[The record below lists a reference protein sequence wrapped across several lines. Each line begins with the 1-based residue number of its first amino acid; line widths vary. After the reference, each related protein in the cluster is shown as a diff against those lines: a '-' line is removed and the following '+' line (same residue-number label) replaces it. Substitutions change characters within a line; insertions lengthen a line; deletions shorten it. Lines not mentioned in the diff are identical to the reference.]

1 MHYLYIVL
9 QINRR
14 CSVEDLD
21 DTIIIKQLK
30 SRKRCTKF
38 IHYSKWKSL
47 SSVISLT
54 SSDSSVVG
62 ETDPS
67 SGRNI

>member
-21 DTIIIKQLK
+21 DTKQLK